1 MTNTRKEQSMLS
13 PKYIK
18 EDYLTQ
24 SGLDWLMV
32 EICTTYAGV
41 DTKSGI
47 STDKMLKHNQIKW
60 VNENF
65 YNLLDFHKGAEEP
78 TSYRSAVASL
88 YAHQRGEKV
97 SASIHVDASNQALQL
112 FAVLLSC
119 KETAM
124 LCNLATGNV
133 RQDAYTMIAEKLNE
147 FYTTTIFNR
156 SNCKKALMTTLYGS
170 TSQDVQLVCSIYK
183 LDKDDELVETKIK
196 ELEDEL
202 NEGMTSPV
210 ELKDA
215 FNLIMMELAPSAM
228 KAMSAIQTLN
238 KLGREAY
245 AWNLPD
251 GFVVNYWVRADV
263 EVSAVR
269 TIAGVDVEFNA
280 IAKKVYKRDDESR
293 AMAPNIVHSVDG
305 YIVRELVVRL
315 GEWVSSTHDAFTCHA
330 NDVDRLISLY
340 KDILVELLDSNL
352 LDDIMFQVQA
362 DGKPIPPVA
371 KVNTL
376 KEKDIREAIYAMY

>member
-1 MTNTRKEQSMLS
+1 M
-13 PKYIK
+13 YIK
-18 EDYLTQ
+18 NENLTQ
-24 SGLDWLMV
+24 SGLEWLMV

-41 DTKSGI
+41 DKKSGV

-65 YNLLDFHKGAEEP
+65 YDLLKFHPEAEEP

-133 RQDAYTMIAEKLNE
+133 RQDAYTMIAEKLNI
-147 FYTTTIFNR
+147 FYSVSLFNR
-156 SNCKKALMTTLYGS
+156 GNCKKALMTTLYGS

-183 LDKDDELVETKIK
+183 IDKDDEDIK
-196 ELEDEL
+196 ERIEELESEL
-202 NEGMTSPV
+202 NEGMSNPV
-210 ELKDA
+210 KLKDA
-215 FNLIMMELAPSAM
+215 FNIIMLELAPSAM

-238 KLGREAY
+238 KLNREAY
-245 AWNLPD
+245 AWSLPD
-251 GFVVNYWVRADV
+251 GFIVNYWVRADV

-269 TIAGVDVEFNA
+269 NVDGVDIEFSA
-280 IAKKVYKRDDESR
+280 IAKKVYQRDEESR
-293 AMAPNIVHSVDG
+293 AMAPNIIHSVDG

-352 LDDIMFQVQA
+352 LNDIMFQVQA
-362 DGKPIPPVA
+362 DGKPIPLIKKA
-371 KVNTL
+371 DSL
-376 KEKDIREAIYAMY
+376 KESDIREAVYAMY